1 MIITTTLS
9 VEGRTVSEYLGIV
22 SAAQVMVMPG
32 GNKGVQRGWQ
42 AGVDGATEILLA
54 TSGISWRGC
63 RCWGKLHTFRYEY
76 LRDRDSCP
84 LNLSPYSDTLWIGI
98 YTVSIPYRYLACTRA
113 CARDRARTVSVPV
126 SVSETVSVICF

>member
-42 AGVDGATEILLA
+42 AGVDGATEILLQQAASLGADAVVGVSYTPFGMNICA
-54 TSGISWRGC
+54 T
-63 RCWGKLHTFRYEY
+63 
-76 LRDRDSCP
+76 RDSCP
-84 LNLSPYSDTLWIGI
+84 LNLSPYSDTLWIGYLYRI
-98 YTVSIPYRYLACTRA
+98 HTVPIPRVHACV
-113 CARDRARTVSVPV
+113 CARSCAHCLCTC
-126 SVSETVSVICF
+126 ICI

>member
-32 GNKGVQRGWQ
+32 GNKGVLAGWCRWS
-42 AGVDGATEILLA
+42 DGNPVA
-54 TSGISWRGC
+54 TSGISRRGC

-84 LNLSPYSDTLWIGI
+84 LNLSPSSDTLWIGYLYRI
-98 YTVSIPYRYLACTRA
+98 HTVPIPRVHACV
-113 CARDRARTVSVPV
+113 CARSCAHCLCTC
-126 SVSETVSVICF
+126 ICI